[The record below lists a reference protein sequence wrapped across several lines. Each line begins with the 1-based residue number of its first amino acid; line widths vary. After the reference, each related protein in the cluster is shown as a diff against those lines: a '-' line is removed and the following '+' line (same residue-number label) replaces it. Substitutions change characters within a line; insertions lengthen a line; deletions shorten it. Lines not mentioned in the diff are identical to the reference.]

1 MPIPGSRLRC
11 CQLPAPA
18 ARGRSNAQPQP
29 PAALATLRLS
39 ARGHGSAPPTRPH
52 AGPRASLPR
61 RSLRL
66 PAGPA
71 PNGPAPALAWAEFQA
86 ALGGARFLLAAP
98 PTPQPCAPPSLSGSA
113 GLPGP
118 IPPPRFAPRRRR
130 LRPRAFPASGGG
142 GGTKGSSMSDP
153 SYWTAVAAPGHR
165 SRLAKGALLQRSKS
179 CRSGNRKSLVV
190 GTPSPTLSRPL
201 SPLSV
206 PTGSSPLDSPRNFS
220 AVSALNFPFARR
232 ADGRRWS
239 LASLPSSGYG
249 TNTPSSTLS
258 SSSSS
263 RERLHQLPFQP
274 TPDELH
280 FLSKHFRSSENVLDE
295 EGGRSPRL
303 RPRSRSLSPGRAT
316 GTFDNEIVM
325 MNHVYRERFPKA
337 TAQMEGRLQEFLTAY
352 APGARLALADGVLGF
367 IHHQIVELARDCLAK
382 SGENLVTSRY
392 FLEMQE
398 KLERLLQDAHERSD
412 SEEVSFIVQLVRK
425 LLIIISRP
433 ARLLECLEF
442 DPEEFYHLLE
452 AAEGHAREGQGI
464 KTDLP
469 QYIIGQLGLAKDP
482 LEEMVPLSHLEEEQ
496 PPAPESPESRALVGQ
511 SRRKPC
517 ESDFE
522 TIKLISNGAY
532 GAVYLV
538 RHRDTRQRFA
548 IKKINKQN
556 LILRNQI
563 QQVFV
568 ERDILTF
575 AENPFVVSMFC
586 SFETR
591 RHLCMVMEYVEG
603 GDCATLLKNMGPL
616 PVDMAR
622 LYFAETVLALEY
634 LHNYGIVHRDLK
646 PDNLLI
652 TSLGHIKLTDF
663 GLSKIGLM
671 SMATNLYEG
680 HIEKDAREFIDK
692 QVCGTPEYIAPEVIF
707 RQGYGKPVDWWAMG
721 VVLYEF
727 LVGCVPFFG
736 DTPEELF
743 GQVVSDEIMWPEGDE
758 ALPAD
763 AQDLITRLLRQSP
776 LDRLGTGGTH
786 EVKQHPFFLALDWA
800 GLLRHKAEFV
810 PQLEAEDDTSY
821 FDTRSERYRH
831 LGSEDDETNDEESS
845 TEIPQFSSCSHRFSK
860 VYSSSEFLAVQPT
873 PTFAERSF
881 SEDREEGWD
890 RSEVDYGRRL
900 SADIRLRSWT
910 SSGSSCQ
917 SSSSQPERG
926 PSPSLLNT
934 ISLDTMPKFAFSSE
948 DEAAGPA
955 SAGPKRPVFIL
966 GEPDPP
972 PAATPVMPKPSSL
985 SADTAALSHAR
996 LRSNSIGARHSTPR
1010 PLDAGRGRRLGG
1022 PRDPAPEKSRAS
1034 SSGGSGGG
1042 GGGRVPKSASV
1053 SALSL
1058 IITADDGSGGPLMS
1072 PLSPRSLSSNP
1083 SSRDSSP
1090 SRDPSPVCGNLRP
1103 PIVIHSS
1110 GKKYGF
1116 SLRAIRVYMGD
1127 SDVYA
1132 VHHVVWSVEDGS
1144 PAQEAGLRAGD
1155 LITHINGESVLGLVH
1170 MDVVE
1175 LLLKSG
1181 NKISLR
1187 TTALENTSIKV
1198 GPARKNVAK
1207 GRMAR
1212 RSKRSRRRET
1222 QDRCAA
1228 VATRERRKSLF
1239 KKISKQTS
1247 VLHTSRSFSSGL
1259 HHSLSSSE
1267 SLPGSPTHSLSP
1279 SPTTPC
1285 RSPAPDVPPDT
1296 AASPPS
1302 ASPSSSSPAS
1312 PAAAGHTRPSSLH
1325 GLAAKLGPP
1334 RPKTGRRK
1342 STSSIPPSPLACP
1355 PISAPP
1361 PRSPSPLPGHPPA
1374 PARSPR
1380 LRRGQSADKLGTG
1393 ERLDG
1398 EAGRRS
1404 RGPEAELVVMRR
1416 LHLSERRDSF
1426 KKQEAVQEVSFD
1438 EPQEEATGLPS
1449 SVPQIAVEGEE
1460 AVPVALGP
1468 AGRD

>member
-1 MPIPGSRLRC
+1 MAAPRPLARTRVPGPRFRVARSAFRQAPPPTAPPPHSPGRSSRPRSGARASFSPPPQPRSPVRPPPCPAPPGSRGRSHRRGSRPAAAGC
-11 CQLPAPA
+11 APAPS
-18 ARGRSNAQPQP
+18 R
-29 PAALATLRLS
+29 
-39 ARGHGSAPPTRPH
+39 
-52 AGPRASLPR
+52 PRAAAAAQREAACPTPATGR
-61 RSLRL
+61 RWRL
-66 PAGPA
+66 PAIA
-71 PNGPAPALAWAEFQA
+71 AAWPK
-86 ALGGARFLLAAP
+86 AR
-98 PTPQPCAPPSLSGSA
+98 CCS
-113 GLPGP
+113 
-118 IPPPRFAPRRRR
+118 APR
-130 LRPRAFPASGGG
+130 A
-142 GGTKGSSMSDP
+142 
-153 SYWTAVAAPGHR
+153 
-165 SRLAKGALLQRSKS
+165 
-179 CRSGNRKSLVV
+179 
-190 GTPSPTLSRPL
+190 
-201 SPLSV
+201 
-206 PTGSSPLDSPRNFS
+206 GSSPLDSPRNFS

-881 SEDREEGWD
+881 SEDREEGWE

-955 SAGPKRPVFIL
+955 PAGPKRPVFIL

-1222 QDRCAA
+1222 QDRCAP

-1285 RSPAPDVPPDT
+1285 RSPAPDVPADK
-1296 AASPPS
+1296 AAETPARGGNLSNDHPAGVVAEWS
-1302 ASPSSSSPAS
+1302 ISQTLLWALSSRELEWRVWCQIQP
-1312 PAAAGHTRPSSLH
+1312 T
-1325 GLAAKLGPP
+1325 
-1334 RPKTGRRK
+1334 
-1342 STSSIPPSPLACP
+1342 
-1355 PISAPP
+1355 
-1361 PRSPSPLPGHPPA
+1361 PA
-1374 PARSPR
+1374 PAHP
-1380 LRRGQSADKLGTG
+1380 
-1393 ERLDG
+1393 
-1398 EAGRRS
+1398 
-1404 RGPEAELVVMRR
+1404 P
-1416 LHLSERRDSF
+1416 
-1426 KKQEAVQEVSFD
+1426 
-1438 EPQEEATGLPS
+1438 
-1449 SVPQIAVEGEE
+1449 
-1460 AVPVALGP
+1460 
-1468 AGRD
+1468 

>member
-1 MPIPGSRLRC
+1 MDESSLLRR
-11 CQLPAPA
+11 
-18 ARGRSNAQPQP
+18 RGLQKE
-29 PAALATLRLS
+29 L
-39 ARGHGSAPPTRPH
+39 
-52 AGPRASLPR
+52 SLPR
-61 RSLRL
+61 RGR
-66 PAGPA
+66 G
-71 PNGPAPALAWAEFQA
+71 
-86 ALGGARFLLAAP
+86 
-98 PTPQPCAPPSLSGSA
+98 
-113 GLPGP
+113 
-118 IPPPRFAPRRRR
+118 
-130 LRPRAFPASGGG
+130 
-142 GGTKGSSMSDP
+142 
-153 SYWTAVAAPGHR
+153 
-165 SRLAKGALLQRSKS
+165 

-206 PTGSSPLDSPRNFS
+206 PTAGSSPLDSPRNFS

-821 FDTRSERYRH
+821 FD
-831 LGSEDDETNDEESS
+831 
-845 TEIPQFSSCSHRFSK
+845 

-881 SEDREEGWD
+881 SEDREEGWE
-890 RSEVDYGRRL
+890 RPEVDYGRRL

-955 SAGPKRPVFIL
+955 PAGPKRPVFIL

-1127 SDVYA
+1127 SDVYT

-1222 QDRCAA
+1222 QDR
-1228 VATRERRKSLF
+1228 RKSLF

-1285 RSPAPDVPPDT
+1285 RSPAPDVPADT
-1296 AASPPS
+1296 TASPPS

-1438 EPQEEATGLPS
+1438 EPQEEATGLPA

-1468 AGRD
+1468 TGRD

>member
-1 MPIPGSRLRC
+1 
-11 CQLPAPA
+11 
-18 ARGRSNAQPQP
+18 
-29 PAALATLRLS
+29 
-39 ARGHGSAPPTRPH
+39 
-52 AGPRASLPR
+52 
-61 RSLRL
+61 
-66 PAGPA
+66 
-71 PNGPAPALAWAEFQA
+71 
-86 ALGGARFLLAAP
+86 
-98 PTPQPCAPPSLSGSA
+98 
-113 GLPGP
+113 
-118 IPPPRFAPRRRR
+118 
-130 LRPRAFPASGGG
+130 
-142 GGTKGSSMSDP
+142 MSDP

-190 GTPSPTLSRPL
+190 GTPSPTVSRPL

-206 PTGSSPLDSPRNFS
+206 PAGNSPLDSPRNFS
-220 AVSALNFPFARR
+220 AAAAVSFPFAR
-232 ADGRRWS
+232 
-239 LASLPSSGYG
+239 
-249 TNTPSSTLS
+249 
-258 SSSSS
+258 SSSS

-274 TPDELH
+274 TADELR
-280 FLSKHFRSSENVLDE
+280 FLSKHFRSSESVVE
-295 EGGRSPRL
+295 EDGGRSPRL
-303 RPRSRSLSPGRAT
+303 RPRSRSLSPGRT
-316 GTFDNEIVM
+316 SGTFDNEIVM

-337 TAQMEGRLQEFLTAY
+337 TAQMEGRLQDFLAAF
-352 APGARLALADGVLGF
+352 APGNRLALADGVLGF

-382 SGENLVTSRY
+382 SGEALVTSRY
-392 FLEMQE
+392 FLEMQD
-398 KLERLLQDAHERSD
+398 KLERLLQDVRWGGARQVAYERSD
-412 SEEVSFIVQLVRK
+412 STEVGFIVQLVRK

-452 AAEGHAREGQGI
+452 AAEGQAREDQGV

-469 QYIIGQLGLAKDP
+469 RYIIRQLGLAKDP
-482 LEEMVPLSHLEEEQ
+482 LEEIQPLNDLNEDQS
-496 PPAPESPESRALVGQ
+496 PAPGYPESCDLGGP

-522 TIKLISNGAY
+522 TVKLISNGAY

-575 AENPFVVSMFC
+575 AENPFVVGMFC

-622 LYFAETVLALEY
+622 MYFAETVLALEY

-680 HIEKDAREFIDK
+680 HIEKDAREFVDK

-721 VVLYEF
+721 VILYEF

-776 LDRLGTGGTH
+776 MDRLGTGGTH

-860 VYSSSEFLAVQPT
+860 VYSSSEFLAVQPN
-873 PTFAERSF
+873 PTLAERSF
-881 SEDREEGWD
+881 SEDREEGWE
-890 RSEVDYGRRL
+890 RSIEGDSGRRL
-900 SADIRLRSWT
+900 STDLR
-910 SSGSSCQ
+910 
-917 SSSSQPERG
+917 
-926 PSPSLLNT
+926 T
-934 ISLDTMPKFAFSSE
+934 ISLDTMPKFAFSTE
-948 DEAAGPA
+948 DEGA
-955 SAGPKRPVFIL
+955 SAGLAEPKKPVFIL
-966 GEPDPP
+966 GESDPP
-972 PAATPVMPKPSSL
+972 PPTTPVTPKPCNL
-985 SADTAALSHAR
+985 SADTAVLSHAR
-996 LRSNSIGARHSTPR
+996 LRSNSTGARHSTPR

-1022 PRDPAPEKSRAS
+1022 SRDPGPEKPRAS
-1034 SSGGSGGG
+1034 PASGG

-1058 IITADDGSGGPLMS
+1058 IVTADDGSGGPLMS

-1090 SRDPSPVCGNLRP
+1090 SRDPSPVCGSLRP

-1127 SDVYA
+1127 SDVYT
-1132 VHHVVWSVEDGS
+1132 VHHVVWSVEEGS

-1181 NKISLR
+1181 NKIALR

-1198 GPARKNVAK
+1198 GPARKNVTK

-1222 QDRCAA
+1222 QDR
-1228 VATRERRKSLF
+1228 RKSLF
-1239 KKISKQTS
+1239 KKISKPSS

-1285 RSPAPDVPPDT
+1285 RSPAPDAPTDT
-1296 AASPPS
+1296 TSPPS
-1302 ASPSSSSPAS
+1302 VSPSSSSPAS
-1312 PAAAGHTRPSSLH
+1312 PATGHTRPSSLH

-1334 RPKTGRRK
+1334 RQKSGRRK

-1355 PISAPP
+1355 PVPTPP
-1361 PRSPSPLPGHPPA
+1361 PRSPSPLPGHIPI

-1380 LRRGQSADKLGTG
+1380 LRRGQSADKLGLGTS

-1398 EAGRRS
+1398 DGGRRS
-1404 RGPEAELVVMRR
+1404 RGAEAELIVMRR

-1438 EPQEEATGLPS
+1438 EEPGPPRAVPKIAVQGAEATPGTP
-1449 SVPQIAVEGEE
+1449 
-1460 AVPVALGP
+1460 GP
-1468 AGRD
+1468 AVKD

>member
-1 MPIPGSRLRC
+1 
-11 CQLPAPA
+11 
-18 ARGRSNAQPQP
+18 
-29 PAALATLRLS
+29 
-39 ARGHGSAPPTRPH
+39 
-52 AGPRASLPR
+52 
-61 RSLRL
+61 
-66 PAGPA
+66 
-71 PNGPAPALAWAEFQA
+71 
-86 ALGGARFLLAAP
+86 
-98 PTPQPCAPPSLSGSA
+98 
-113 GLPGP
+113 
-118 IPPPRFAPRRRR
+118 
-130 LRPRAFPASGGG
+130 
-142 GGTKGSSMSDP
+142 MSDP

-206 PTGSSPLDSPRNFS
+206 PTAGSSPLDSPRNFS
-220 AVSALNFPFARR
+220 AVSALNFPFARSHIPRTDR

-881 SEDREEGWD
+881 SEDREEGWE

-955 SAGPKRPVFIL
+955 PAGPKRPVFIL

-1222 QDRCAA
+1222 QDRCAP

-1285 RSPAPDVPPDT
+1285 RSPAPDVPADK
-1296 AASPPS
+1296 AAETPARGGNLSNDHPAGVVAEWS
-1302 ASPSSSSPAS
+1302 ISQTLLWALSSRELEWRVWCQIQP
-1312 PAAAGHTRPSSLH
+1312 T
-1325 GLAAKLGPP
+1325 
-1334 RPKTGRRK
+1334 
-1342 STSSIPPSPLACP
+1342 
-1355 PISAPP
+1355 
-1361 PRSPSPLPGHPPA
+1361 PA
-1374 PARSPR
+1374 PAHP
-1380 LRRGQSADKLGTG
+1380 
-1393 ERLDG
+1393 
-1398 EAGRRS
+1398 
-1404 RGPEAELVVMRR
+1404 P
-1416 LHLSERRDSF
+1416 
-1426 KKQEAVQEVSFD
+1426 
-1438 EPQEEATGLPS
+1438 
-1449 SVPQIAVEGEE
+1449 
-1460 AVPVALGP
+1460 
-1468 AGRD
+1468 

>member
-1 MPIPGSRLRC
+1 
-11 CQLPAPA
+11 
-18 ARGRSNAQPQP
+18 
-29 PAALATLRLS
+29 
-39 ARGHGSAPPTRPH
+39 
-52 AGPRASLPR
+52 
-61 RSLRL
+61 
-66 PAGPA
+66 
-71 PNGPAPALAWAEFQA
+71 
-86 ALGGARFLLAAP
+86 
-98 PTPQPCAPPSLSGSA
+98 
-113 GLPGP
+113 
-118 IPPPRFAPRRRR
+118 
-130 LRPRAFPASGGG
+130 
-142 GGTKGSSMSDP
+142 MSDP

-165 SRLAKGALLQRSKS
+165 SRLAKGALLQRSKRAQSAETLVQKQIFAAGGCCS

-206 PTGSSPLDSPRNFS
+206 PTAGSSPLDSPRTFSAAS
-220 AVSALNFPFARR
+220 AVSFPFARSHVPHTDR

-249 TNTPSSTLS
+249 TNTPSSTVS

-274 TPDELH
+274 TPDELC
-280 FLSKHFRSSENVLDE
+280 FLSKHFRSSESMADE
-295 EGGRSPRL
+295 EGGHRSPRL
-303 RPRSRSLSPGRAT
+303 RPRSRSLSPGRTT

-337 TAQMEGRLQEFLTAY
+337 TAQMEGRLRDFLA
-352 APGARLALADGVLGF
+352 AFSPGARLALADGVLGF
-367 IHHQIVELARDCLAK
+367 IHHQIIELARDCLAK
-382 SGENLVTSRY
+382 SGEALVTSRY

-412 SEEVSFIVQLVRK
+412 SEEVGFIVQLVRK

-452 AAEGHAREGQGI
+452 AAEGQAREDQGI

-469 QYIIGQLGLAKDP
+469 RYIIGQLGLAKDP
-482 LEEMVPLSHLEEEQ
+482 LEEMVPLSHLDDGGQ
-496 PPAPESPESRALVGQ
+496 PPAPECPESRALVGA

-538 RHRDTRQRFA
+538 RHRETRQRFA

-556 LILRNQI
+556 LMLRNQI

-622 LYFAETVLALEY
+622 MYFAETVLALEY

-680 HIEKDAREFIDK
+680 HIEKDTREFVDK

-743 GQVVSDEIMWPEGDE
+743 GQVASDEIMWPEGDE

-786 EVKQHPFFLALDWA
+786 EVKQHPFFWTLDWA

-821 FDTRSERYRH
+821 FDTRSERYCH

-845 TEIPQFSSCSHRFSK
+845 AEIPQFSSCSHRFSK
-860 VYSSSEFLAVQPT
+860 VYSSSEFLAAQPT
-873 PTFAERSF
+873 PTFTERSF
-881 SEDREEGWD
+881 SEDREEGWE
-890 RSEVDYGRRL
+890 RSSEGEYGRRL
-900 SADIRLRSWT
+900 STDVRLRSWT
-910 SSGSSCQ
+910 SSGSSCH
-917 SSSSQPERG
+917 SSLSQHERG
-926 PSPSLLNT
+926 PSPSLLST

-948 DEAAGPA
+948 DEGAGPA
-955 SAGPKRPVFIL
+955 SVGPKKPIFVL

-972 PAATPVMPKPSSL
+972 LAATPVTPKPSSL
-985 SADTAALSHAR
+985 S
-996 LRSNSIGARHSTPR
+996 
-1010 PLDAGRGRRLGG
+1010 
-1022 PRDPAPEKSRAS
+1022 
-1034 SSGGSGGG
+1034 
-1042 GGGRVPKSASV
+1042 
-1053 SALSL
+1053 
-1058 IITADDGSGGPLMS
+1058 DDGSGGPLRS

-1090 SRDPSPVCGNLRP
+1090 SRDPSPVCGSLRP
-1103 PIVIHSS
+1103 PVVIHSS

-1127 SDVYA
+1127 SDVYT
-1132 VHHVVWSVEDGS
+1132 VHHVVWSVEEGS

-1175 LLLKSG
+1175 LLLKSSH
-1181 NKISLR
+1181 KVSLR
-1187 TTALENTSIKV
+1187 TTALEDTSIQV
-1198 GPARKNVAK
+1198 GPARKGVAK
-1207 GRMAR
+1207 ARMAR

-1222 QDRCAA
+1222 QDR
-1228 VATRERRKSLF
+1228 RKSLF
-1239 KKISKQTS
+1239 KKISKQSS

-1285 RSPAPDVPPDT
+1285 RSPAPEPPADT
-1296 AASPPS
+1296 ASPPS

-1312 PAAAGHTRPSSLH
+1312 PAATGHTRPSSLH

-1355 PISAPP
+1355 PGPAPP
-1361 PRSPSPLPGHPPA
+1361 PRSPSPLPGHPSA
-1374 PARSPR
+1374 PTRSPR
-1380 LRRGQSADKLGTG
+1380 LRRGQSADKLSAG
-1393 ERLDG
+1393 ERLEG
-1398 EAGRRS
+1398 EPGRRS
-1404 RGPEAELVVMRR
+1404 RGPDSELVVMRR

-1438 EPQEEATGLPS
+1438 EPPEETAGPAA
-1449 SVPQIAVEGEE
+1449 SVPQIAVEGAE
-1460 AVPVALGP
+1460 AVLGALGP
-1468 AGRD
+1468 TGED

>member
-1 MPIPGSRLRC
+1 MPSVSRHWKEL
-11 CQLPAPA
+11 
-18 ARGRSNAQPQP
+18 
-29 PAALATLRLS
+29 
-39 ARGHGSAPPTRPH
+39 
-52 AGPRASLPR
+52 SLPR
-61 RSLRL
+61 RGRGLS
-66 PAGPA
+66 PSS
-71 PNGPAPALAWAEFQA
+71 QS
-86 ALGGARFLLAAP
+86 
-98 PTPQPCAPPSLSGSA
+98 PSLLGPSSPCSPCSPSL
-113 GLPGP
+113 GLHP
-118 IPPPRFAPRRRR
+118 
-130 LRPRAFPASGGG
+130 
-142 GGTKGSSMSDP
+142 
-153 SYWTAVAAPGHR
+153 W
-165 SRLAKGALLQRSKS
+165 S

-206 PTGSSPLDSPRNFS
+206 PTAGSSPLDSPRNFS
-220 AVSALNFPFARR
+220 AASALNFPFARSHVPRTDR

-392 FLEMQE
+392 FLEMQD

-496 PPAPESPESRALVGQ
+496 PPAPESPESRTLVGQ

-556 LILRNQI
+556 LMLRNQI

-622 LYFAETVLALEY
+622 MYFAETVLALEY

-743 GQVVSDEIMWPEGDE
+743 GQVVSDEIMWPDGDE

-786 EVKQHPFFLALDWA
+786 EVKQHPFFLGLDWA

-881 SEDREEGWD
+881 SEDREEGWE

-900 SADIRLRSWT
+900 SADIRLRSCT

-948 DEAAGPA
+948 DEGAGPGP
-955 SAGPKRPVFIL
+955 AGPKRPVFIL

-1034 SSGGSGGG
+1034 SGGGS

-1090 SRDPSPVCGNLRP
+1090 SRDPSPVCGSLRP

-1127 SDVYA
+1127 SDVYT

-1285 RSPAPDVPPDT
+1285 RSPAPDVPADT
-1296 AASPPS
+1296 TASPPS
-1302 ASPSSSSPAS
+1302 VSPSSSSPAS

-1398 EAGRRS
+1398 EGRRS

-1438 EPQEEATGLPS
+1438 EPQEEATALPA

-1460 AVPVALGP
+1460 AMPP
-1468 AGRD
+1468 GRD